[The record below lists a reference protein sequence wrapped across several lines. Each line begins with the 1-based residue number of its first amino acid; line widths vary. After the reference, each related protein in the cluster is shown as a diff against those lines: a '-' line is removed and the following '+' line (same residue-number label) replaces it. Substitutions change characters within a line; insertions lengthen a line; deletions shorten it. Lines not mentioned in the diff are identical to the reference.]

1 MGSILKKT
9 HLIQKAMRIF
19 IIAAEL
25 EQMAEECS
33 ASEKS
38 LAIVYRDC
46 SSDLH
51 NKALEMLIRAAR
63 IED

>member
-1 MGSILKKT
+1 MGSILLKT
-9 HLIQKAMRIF
+9 HHIQKAMRVF

-51 NKALEMLIRAAR
+51 DTALEMLKRAAI
-63 IED
+63 IEG

>member
-1 MGSILKKT
+1 MGSILLKT
-9 HLIQKAMRIF
+9 FLIQKAMRVF

-25 EQMAEECS
+25 EQMAEGCS

-51 NKALEMLIRAAR
+51 DKALEMLKRAAS